1 MKIAIISAMEKEV
14 TELFDK
20 IQNLEIVKYKTYEF
34 KTGTLGKHEVIVTNG
49 GIGKT
54 NTGIIV
60 ALMDSLFKGID
71 LIINLGI
78 SGGVKGKVKPGEI
91 CISEKL
97 SYSDVDVT
105 VFGTEYGAVPYLP
118 KYYYGDKKSL
128 ECIKSYGTVGMILT
142 GDKFFTDEKSCN
154 ELINTH
160 FTGENVICFDME
172 STAFAQSAYV
182 LGLPFIA
189 IRAISDIIGVSGQVD
204 NYTDY
209 NLIAC
214 KKACDALEKI
224 LELDAIID

>member
-14 TELFDK
+14 TELFEK
-20 IQNLEIVKYKTYEF
+20 IQNLEIVKYKNYEF
-34 KTGTLGKHEVIVTNG
+34 KTGILGKHEVIVTNG

-78 SGGVKGKVKPGEI
+78 SGGVKGKVNPGEVV
-91 CISEKL
+91 ISEKL
-97 SYSDVDVT
+97 SYSDFDAT
-105 VFGTEYGAVPYLP
+105 AFDYEFGQVPRLP
-118 KYYYGDKKSL
+118 KYYYGDKAIL
-128 ECIKSYGTVGMILT
+128 EKIKSFGKVGMILT
-142 GDKFFTDEKSCN
+142 GDKFVTDESSTN
-154 ELINTH
+154 EIIEKH
-160 FTGENVICFDME
+160 FKGENVLCFDME

-182 LGLPFIA
+182 LGLPFVA
-189 IRAISDIIGVSGQVD
+189 VRAISDIIGVSDQVD

-214 KKACDALEKI
+214 KKACALMEEI
-224 LELDAIID
+224 LNK

>member
-1 MKIAIISAMEKEV
+1 MKIAITSAMEKEV
-14 TELFDK
+14 TNLFDK
-20 IQNLEIVKYKTYEF
+20 IQNKEIVKYKNFEF
-34 KTGTLGKHEVIVTNG
+34 KTGKLGKHDVIVTNG

-60 ALMDSLFKGID
+60 ALMDSLFEGID

-78 SGGVKGKVKPGEI
+78 SGGVKGKVNPGEI

-97 SYSDVDVT
+97 AYSDFDAT
-105 VFGTEYGAVPYLP
+105 AFSYEYGQVPRLP
-118 KYYYGDKKSL
+118 RYYYGDKKVL
-128 ECIKSYGTVGMILT
+128 ECIKNFGTIGMILT
-142 GDKFFTDEKSCN
+142 GDKFVTDEISSN
-154 ELINTH
+154 DIINTH
-160 FTGENVICFDME
+160 FNGENVVCFDME

-182 LGLPFIA
+182 LGLPFVA

-209 NLIAC
+209 NMIAC

-224 LELDAIID
+224 LELDNILN